1 MNFFEHQQQA
11 RTQTKR
17 LIGYFVIAVI
27 CIIALINLAIYF
39 GACVSNVYCSSPQ
52 AYFFGPLGIGVSLAT
67 LLVIAITSL
76 VRWSQLKK
84 GGGYKAISMAGAR
97 SVQLNTKDPAE
108 RRLINVVEEMSI
120 ASGIPM
126 PSLYIMEN
134 ESSINAFVAGTE
146 PHNTC
151 LAVTRGCI
159 DKLNRQELQGVI
171 GHEYSHIFNGDMR
184 INIYL
189 IGILAGILVI
199 GQLGEFLTRSQR
211 YSSRRKN
218 NGAQLALV
226 GVALM
231 LVGYAGLFFGRL
243 IKAAISRQRE
253 FLADASAVQYTRDN
267 QGISYALYK
276 IKMDHAGSHL
286 TTKSAEELSHMC
298 FERSHPI
305 KMFSGLL
312 ATHPAIDDRIKQV
325 NPYFSAKEFS
335 KHSTAENQKQSQ
347 QDSTEKTKRSDQRAN
362 TAQEFFN
369 HSVIASAITENVGQ
383 VNAKNVDA
391 TQWQI
396 SLLPEILKQVARGNH
411 KLATPEHLV
420 YCLLVLNNTMTRA
433 DIMHQASQFMPE
445 EDLVAIG
452 ELLPDMASLKL
463 TQQFLLL
470 ELSLPRI
477 KTLHHSQANDFL
489 SHCKQLVDGDK
500 QVSLQE
506 YVIYALCLLSLQQEK
521 PIAAT
526 IKRFQPVAEDIQQL
540 LATFLCHS
548 KISFERKNKLY
559 QQLMASFN
567 LSAGDLSAGDYMETE
582 FNANNFH
589 RSLTQLARLNPI
601 LKKPVID
608 AVAQCVSS
616 NNRVEEN
623 EFILI
628 RAVCSY
634 LDCPVPKLL

>member
-11 RTQTKR
+11 RKQTKR
-17 LIGYFVIAVI
+17 LIAYFIIAVI
-27 CIIALINLAIYF
+27 CIIVLINMAIYF
-39 GACVSNVYCSSPQ
+39 GACVSNVYCSSPE
-52 AYFFGPLGIGVSLAT
+52 AYVLGPLGIGVSVVT
-67 LLVIAITSL
+67 LLIIAITSL
-76 VRWSQLKK
+76 IRWRQLKK
-84 GGGYKAISMAGAR
+84 GGGYKAITMAGAR
-97 SVQLNTKDPAE
+97 SVNLNTKDPAE

-126 PSLYIMEN
+126 PSLFIMEN
-134 ESSINAFVAGTE
+134 ETAINAFVAGTE

-151 LAVTRGCI
+151 LAVTRGCL

-211 YSSRRKN
+211 YSYSSRRKN

-267 QGISYALYK
+267 QGISFALYK

-286 TTKSAEELSHMC
+286 ATKSAEELSHMC

-305 KMFSGLL
+305 KFFSGLL
-312 ATHPAIDDRIKQV
+312 ATHPNIDDRIKQV
-325 NPYFSAKEFS
+325 NPYFSAKEFTQR
-335 KHSTAENQKQSQ
+335 STADAKSQ
-347 QDSTEKTKRSDQRAN
+347 QSTNNEGKTHRNEPHSNA
-362 TAQEFFN
+362 AQDFFN
-369 HSVIASAITENVGQ
+369 HSVIASAITENTGQ
-383 VNAKNVDA
+383 ISAKNVDV

-396 SLLPEILKQVARGNH
+396 SLLPETLKQVARGNH
-411 KLATPEHLV
+411 KLATPQHLV

-433 DIMHQASQFMPE
+433 DVLHQAAQFMAE
-445 EDLVAIG
+445 EDLVAIS
-452 ELLPDMASLKL
+452 ELLPDTAPLKL

-477 KTLHHSQANDFL
+477 KTLSQPQSNSFL
-489 SHCKQLVDGDK
+489 SHCKLLVDGDK

-506 YVIYALCLLSLQQEK
+506 YVIYALCLLTLQQDN
-521 PIAAT
+521 PMPAT
-526 IKRFQPVAEDIQQL
+526 IKRFESVSEDIQQL
-540 LATFLCHS
+540 LATFLYHS
-548 KISFERKNKLY
+548 TVSRERKKQIY

-567 LSAGDLSAGDYMETE
+567 LSGADYSETE
-582 FNANNFH
+582 FNANRFH
-589 RSLTQLARLNPI
+589 RALTQLARLNPL

-608 AVAQCVSS
+608 ALAHCVSS